1 MSKMPAK
8 KKSCFQITSVTQAQ
22 VAASSIT
29 DDTESLDDPDE
40 SRTEDVSSEI
50 FDVSRADLG
59 VCERSSSEET
69 LNNVGEPQEGQPPST
84 GPVNGGLS
92 YKSLG
97 TGRVTPHNLGGSVP
111 VPATTQPIVPSS
123 ATHPSTAT
131 STVPAATVSTSVA
144 HTAPVNTSCSSRFR
158 VIKLDHGTGEPFR
171 RGRWTCT
178 EFYERDSDS
187 NVNRTVDSIK
197 PAVIHDHSIDRD
209 SGLGATSNSVVT
221 SSAFSAQ
228 ASDNS
233 GDSGHSTMHPAH
245 PYPQEPLQPGY
256 SLAPRI
262 GSGASAFQPTGYTTT
277 ASQQQA
283 QVNMQPVAPQT
294 FLSNSLNGVHH
305 GAMHQKS
312 PIMPPASQAQQYA
325 YSTHPTGHSAGQA
338 DYRQQHFVSST
349 QSLPMSAHP
358 VGHPTSQVP
367 SPLITPAGPGAQ
379 GLAGEAAS
387 AQPLQPLLLQVGN
400 TSAMAPIPPGSS
412 QQQHVSIAPA
422 PSIAT
427 TTSHSGVQNTP
438 TTVPSTTIA
447 PPGVPSQA
455 PGTGGL
461 VKPHGA
467 HGGATTVLPSVF
479 NNQAE
484 DSRQKSDALPQ
495 PGAVVVPGKDGV
507 KPFISEG
514 LGLPTPA
521 VNSLFG
527 IHITMD
533 VDEDSA
539 SGASVVAIDN
549 KIEQA
554 MDLVKSHLMYAVREE
569 VEVLKEQI
577 KELYERNSVLERE
590 NAVLKSLANADQ
602 LGQLTNQ
609 LNQGSSTS
617 PPLQQQHQHPLVTNN
632 NNNTA
637 PSAHHEG
644 SQSIPHQ
651 PNITSA

>member
-50 FDVSRADLG
+50 FDVCRADLG
-59 VCERSSSEET
+59 VCEMSSSEET
-69 LNNVGEPQEGQPPST
+69 LNHVGEHHEGQLPT
-84 GPVNGGLS
+84 TAPVNGGLC
-92 YKSLG
+92 YKSIS
-97 TGRVTPHNLGGSVP
+97 TGRVTPHNLGGSAP
-111 VPATTQPIVPSS
+111 VAAATQPFVASS
-123 ATHPSTAT
+123 ATHPSV
-131 STVPAATVSTSVA
+131 STTVSNSTTVSTNVA
-144 HTAPVNTSCSSRFR
+144 HTTPINTSCSSRFR

-187 NVNRTVDSIK
+187 NINRTVDNIR
-197 PAVIHDHSIDRD
+197 PTVTHDHSIDRD

-221 SSAFSAQ
+221 SSAFPTV
-228 ASDNS
+228 
-233 GDSGHSTMHPAH
+233 DSGYSLPS
-245 PYPQEPLQPGY
+245 ESLQQGY
-256 SLAPRI
+256 SLAPQI
-262 GSGASAFQPTGYTTT
+262 GSGASAFQPTGYKST
-277 ASQQQA
+277 ASQQPQA

-294 FLSNSLNGVHH
+294 FLPNNVNGVHH
-305 GAMHQKS
+305 GAMHQMS
-312 PIMPPASQAQQYA
+312 PVMPPATQAQQFA
-325 YSTHPTGHSAGQA
+325 YSTHPTGLSAGQP
-338 DYRQQHFVSST
+338 DFRQQHLVSNT
-349 QSLPMSAHP
+349 QNLPMATLL
-358 VGHPTSQVP
+358 VGPPTSQVP
-367 SPLITPAGPGAQ
+367 SPLITPAGPGTQ
-379 GLAGEAAS
+379 GLGGEAAS
-387 AQPLQPLLLQVGN
+387 AQGHLLQGGN
-400 TSAMAPIPPGSS
+400 TSAMAPILPGIG
-412 QQQHVSIAPA
+412 QQQHVNQIQPSGGLGVAPA
-422 PSIAT
+422 SS
-427 TTSHSGVQNTP
+427 TTSHSGVQNIPATVP
-438 TTVPSTTIA
+438 TTTNT

-461 VKPHGA
+461 AQKPQGA
-467 HGGATTVLPSVF
+467 HGGATTGIPSIF
-479 NNQAE
+479 GNQAE
-484 DSRQKSDALPQ
+484 DSRPESS
-495 PGAVVVPGKDGV
+495 AVVVSGKDAV
-507 KPFISEG
+507 KPFLGDG
-514 LGLPTPA
+514 LNLPTPA

-590 NAVLKSLANADQ
+590 NAVLKSLANTDQ
-602 LGQLTNQ
+602 LGQLSSQ
-609 LNQGSSTS
+609 LNHGSSTS
-617 PPLQQQHQHPLVTNN
+617 PTLQQQYPLVTNN
-632 NNNTA
+632 NNNNT
-637 PSAHHEG
+637 PPLAHHEG
-644 SQSIPHQ
+644 SQSVPQQ

>member
-50 FDVSRADLG
+50 FDVSRADMG

-69 LNNVGEPQEGQPPST
+69 LNNIGESQEGQPPNT

-92 YKSLG
+92 YKSFG

-111 VPATTQPIVPSS
+111 VPATAQPFVSNS
-123 ATHPSTAT
+123 ATHPSTVT
-131 STVPAATVSTSVA
+131 SSVPAATVSTSVA
-144 HTAPVNTSCSSRFR
+144 PTPPVSTSCSSRFR

-197 PAVIHDHSIDRD
+197 PTVVLDHSIDRD
-209 SGLGATSNSVVT
+209 SGLGATINSVVT

-228 ASDNS
+228 ALENTT
-233 GDSGHSTMHPAH
+233 DSGYSAAGHPAH
-245 PYPQEPLQPGY
+245 PHPSEPLHQGY
-256 SLAPRI
+256 SVAPQI
-262 GSGASAFQPTGYTTT
+262 GSGASAFQPTGYTTI
-277 ASQQQA
+277 ASQQPQPA

-294 FLSNSLNGVHH
+294 FLSNSLNGVHQ
-305 GAMHQKS
+305 GAMQQKS
-312 PIMPPASQAQQYA
+312 PIMPPATQAQQFA
-325 YSTHPTGHSAGQA
+325 YSPHPTGLSAGQP
-338 DYRQQHFVSST
+338 DYRQQHFGSST
-349 QSLPMSAHP
+349 QNLPMSALP
-358 VGHPTSQVP
+358 VGPPTSQIP
-367 SPLITPAGPGAQ
+367 SPLITSAGPGAQ
-379 GLAGEAAS
+379 GLGGEAGS
-387 AQPLQPLLLQVGN
+387 AQGPLLQVGN
-400 TSAMAPIPPGSS
+400 APAMATVLPGSG
-412 QQQHVSIAPA
+412 QQQ
-422 PSIAT
+422 
-427 TTSHSGVQNTP
+427 
-438 TTVPSTTIA
+438 
-447 PPGVPSQA
+447 
-455 PGTGGL
+455 
-461 VKPHGA
+461 HGA
-467 HGGATTVLPSVF
+467 HGGATTGLPSGF
-479 NNQAE
+479 NIQAE

-495 PGAVVVPGKDGV
+495 PSAGVVPGKDGV
-507 KPFISEG
+507 KPFIGEG
-514 LGLPTPA
+514 LNLPTPA

-527 IHITMD
+527 IHITMN
-533 VDEDSA
+533 VDDDSA

-569 VEVLKEQI
+569 VEVLKEHI

-590 NAVLKSLANADQ
+590 NAVLKSLANSEQ

-609 LNQGSSTS
+609 LTSQLSQGSSTS
-617 PPLQQQHQHPLVTNN
+617 PPLQQQQQHPLVI
-632 NNNTA
+632 NNNT
-637 PSAHHEG
+637 PLAHQEG
-644 SQSIPHQ
+644 SQSVPHQ